1 MARLVAILA
10 RAERISRNAF
20 ELSALA
26 GFDDHNAFSGV
37 MFGSEGLDHRFEFT
51 RCPSRAVKSPTAE
64 ELSACHLHDRP
75 AFEAACACAAA
86 RAY

>member
-1 MARLVAILA
+1 M
-10 RAERISRNAF
+10 SRNAF

-51 RCPSRAVKSPTAE
+51 RCPSRAVSRRRPKS
-64 ELSACHLHDRP
+64 
-75 AFEAACACAAA
+75 
-86 RAY
+86 

>member
-1 MARLVAILA
+1 MSSLPA
-10 RAERISRNAF
+10 SSPPSPGPNACPATRSTF

-51 RCPSRAVKSPTAE
+51 RCPSREVSRRRPKS
-64 ELSACHLHDRP
+64 
-75 AFEAACACAAA
+75 
-86 RAY
+86 